1 MTFRTFLLIFRSI
14 LNWKPISLI
23 VMIAEIFFNI
33 TNTTER
39 VVMKNTPTGSMQ
51 RNIPKRTSGIHYFS
65 EGWRLVRLPGI
76 KRYVVM
82 PLLVNIVLMGL
93 AFWWLF
99 LQLGAWIPSL
109 MSHVPE
115 WLQWLSY
122 LLWPLAVISIVLVFS
137 YLFSTIANWIAAPF
151 NGLLA
156 EQLEGVL
163 TGKPLP
169 DTSIWSVVKD
179 VPRIMAR
186 EWKKLAYYLPRAIV
200 LLILYFIPGIGQTVA
215 PVLWFLFSAWM
226 MSIQYC
232 DYPFD
237 NHKVSFPDMR
247 NALRRNKVDNLQFG
261 ALTSLFTMIPILN
274 LVIMPVAVCGATAM
288 WVDRYR
294 AEYSRIQP

>member
-1 MTFRTFLLIFRSI
+1 
-14 LNWKPISLI
+14 
-23 VMIAEIFFNI
+23 
-33 TNTTER
+33 
-39 VVMKNTPTGSMQ
+39 MKNTPIGSNE
-51 RNIPKRTSGIHYFS
+51 RNIPTKTNGVHYFS
-65 EGWRLVRLPGI
+65 EGWRLVRQPGI

-99 LQLGAWIPSL
+99 NQLGAWIPSL
-109 MSHVPE
+109 MSHVAD

-169 DTSIWSVVKD
+169 DTGIWSVVKD

-200 LLILYFIPGIGQTVA
+200 LLILYFIPGVGQTVA

-247 NALRRNKVDNLQFG
+247 DALRRNKVDNLQFG

>member
-1 MTFRTFLLIFRSI
+1 
-14 LNWKPISLI
+14 
-23 VMIAEIFFNI
+23 
-33 TNTTER
+33 
-39 VVMKNTPTGSMQ
+39 MKNTPTGSMQ
-51 RNIPKRTSGIHYFS
+51 RNVPERASGIHYFS

-200 LLILYFIPGIGQTVA
+200 LLILYFIPGVGQTVA